1 MSLAYILDG
10 GMNDQP
16 GSGADM
22 HERYPAMRKVYE
34 DVRDWTGYP
43 PDQVLYEE
51 RPEGQFYRHGI
62 GPIRQAAAVIGISDV
77 LAEHG
82 VTPALI
88 CGLSSGGLT
97 AACLA
102 GAIDRKD
109 FFTLLCRMRE
119 APHPDPDG
127 PAEGVAVLFIPEHED
142 PVEYLQARNAD
153 VYLGTDCGVV
163 APNLRMIL
171 ASGYRHDLEELAT
184 QVPKKAF
191 QFVEGHTEAFHTPLL
206 QYLPDYI
213 EPFVAQIQ
221 FHDATIPVN
230 SGMTPETITKAA
242 EFADLFIRNTVTP
255 AHVPYMEHGLTEH
268 GATLG
273 LIVGPSKQGVYA
285 NPTIPLVH
293 VDTPDHIVEA
303 LTAIHELGVPLPA

>member
-16 GSGADM
+16 GSGAEM
-22 HERYPAMRKVYE
+22 YERYPAMRKVYE
-34 DVRDWTGYP
+34 DVRDWTGYS

-109 FFTLLCRMRE
+109 FFTLLCRMRD
-119 APHPDPDG
+119 APRPDPDA
-127 PAEGVAVLFIPEHED
+127 PPEAVAVLFIPEHED
-142 PVEYLQARNAD
+142 PVDFLHERSAD

-184 QVPKKAF
+184 RVPKKAF
-191 QFVEGHTEAFHTPLL
+191 QFVEGHSEAFHTPLL
-206 QYLPDYI
+206 QYLSDYI
-213 EPFVAQIQ
+213 EPFVAQVQ

-230 SGMTPETITKAA
+230 AGTAPETVTKAA
-242 EFADLFIRNTVTP
+242 KFAELFVRNTVTS

-303 LTAIHELGVPLPA
+303 LTAIHELDVPLPA